1 MQFPVKFASQNLPL
15 AIAGDSF
22 HQIEIPNTVFSVGI
36 LKQQSSQIAM
46 QSVNFSHP
54 NNLFKRSQ

>member
-1 MQFPVKFASQNLPL
+1 MQFPVKFASQTLPL

-36 LKQQSSQIAM
+36 LK
-46 QSVNFSHP
+46 
-54 NNLFKRSQ
+54 